1 MAAAPS
7 EAERSK
13 AELNAL
19 AAGRGFHAYLA
30 AEILSLPPSLAPDK
44 IVASLAVNSSDVARV
59 RELIA
64 VGMTWEARSE
74 FRAALDDPAV
84 ALSLAELAAESE
96 WHSLAIEAAS
106 AAQAWGRVDLRFPVV
121 FESEFMNASE
131 SQAWMLRSYLL

>member
-1 MAAAPS
+1 MTKTHLRPD
-7 EAERSK
+7 
-13 AELNAL
+13 L
-19 AAGRGFHAYLA
+19 A
-30 AEILSLPPSLAPDK
+30 
-44 IVASLAVNSSDVARV
+44 IVVARV

-74 FRAALDDPAV
+74 FRAALDDPTV

-96 WHSLAIEAAS
+96 WHSLAIEAAA

-121 FESEFMNASE
+121 YESEFMNASP